1 MTGMLLKVEFLR
13 RNCCFLGNKE
23 QNQTIF
29 MSIQAL
35 DSLLQYPGN
44 CRGEIFF
51 PLLRRFNQVWLELE
65 ELEKIVFS
73 FDFCNFS
80 DIAENGGLFLRL
92 LRLDWAE

>member
-1 MTGMLLKVEFLR
+1 MRSIFDWNTPEKLSFLR
-13 RNCCFLGNKE
+13 RSCCFWGNNE
-23 QNQTIF
+23 QNQTVF

-65 ELEKIVFS
+65 ELEKSVFS

-80 DIAENGGLFLRL
+80 DIAEN
-92 LRLDWAE
+92 